1 MYMSKTMFAYQ
12 VVRNTNFAKDYG
24 TIEEQL
30 KPILDAKVSDDDLVD
45 ALKAIF
51 EDLECAWNITKERLE
66 WFVYDVNDINYILF
80 YGKNQKLKELEV
92 ELGTIIDNMK

>member
-1 MYMSKTMFAYQ
+1 MIMSKTMYVYQ
-12 VVRNTNFAKDYG
+12 IIRNVNFAKDYG

-51 EDLECAWNITKERLE
+51 EDLQESWNISKERLE
-66 WFVYDVNDINYILF
+66 WFVYDINDINYILF
-80 YGKNQKLKELEV
+80 DGQNKRLKELEV

>member
-1 MYMSKTMFAYQ
+1 MSKTMYAYQ
-12 VVRNTNFAKDYG
+12 IIRNVNFAKDYG

-30 KPILDAKVSDDDLVD
+30 KPILDAKVSNEDLVD

-51 EDLECAWNITKERLE
+51 EDLQGAWNITKERLE
-66 WFVYDVNDINYILF
+66 YFVYDVNDINYILWD
-80 YGKNQKLKELEV
+80 GKNEKLKELEV